1 MNKYVKNTLISVG
14 AVIIA
19 AILFCISAE
28 LLLGAGV

>member
-14 AVIIA
+14 AVIIT
-19 AILFCISAE
+19 AILFCIIAE